1 MYKVPAF
8 MESRAVQILR
18 LVETHNFA
26 TFIHADG
33 VDISVTHAPVLLR
46 APSNAES
53 ATQVDGTILEMHLA
67 RSNVMCKRLETL
79 PRLTVVVTGPS
90 SYVTPCWY
98 ETPGVVPTWNYA
110 AVHLH
115 CEASPVTSVERVHEI
130 FDRTA
135 AKHEPTV
142 GGGWNREGSRQE
154 MVDRLIN
161 GVVGYEL
168 TVLSHEAIFKMSQ
181 NKSLPD
187 RVGVISGLRGLATD
201 GANEVADM
209 MQTYLNESLAN
220 D

>member
-8 MESRAVQILR
+8 TENRASRILG
-18 LVETHNFA
+18 LVAQHNFA

-33 VDISVTHAPVLLR
+33 IDISVTHAPLFLLR
-46 APSNAES
+46 PQTPDG
-53 ATQVDGTILEMHLA
+53 ATEVDGTVLEMHLA
-67 RSNVMCKRLETL
+67 RSNVMCRRLETL
-79 PRLTVVVTGPS
+79 PKLTVVVTGPS
-90 SYVTPCWY
+90 SYVTPTWY

-115 CEASPVTSVERVHEI
+115 CEATPVTSVERLHEI

-135 AKHEPTV
+135 MTHEPTV
-142 GGGWNREGSRQE
+142 GGNWNRDGSRQD

-181 NKSLPD
+181 NKSVAD
-187 RVGVISGLRGLATD
+187 RMGVISGLRGLGRDATD
-201 GANEVADM
+201 EVAQM
-209 MQTYLNESLAN
+209 METYLNESLA
-220 D
+220 DE